1 TDYISIIICCGNS
14 GARYFNDVA
23 VLNTQTWSW
32 TQPNI
37 TGTAPMARSDHSSVM
52 VNGQMIMFFGYNE
65 PSAMY
70 LNDVNVLDTRSTPF
84 QWTGGFTPSPTSGS
98 TPSPTGGSTPSL
110 TGGFAPNTTSGFT
123 PSPTTTMTSN
133 GTEQSVVVGGGNGI
147 GVSSVIGISV
157 AGVVVAVIAIFLVI
171 RKTWRNPAETTPQDL
186 QPADVVSGLN
196 AYDQIPP
203 LNTYPLHDIPVSPP
217 APLMG

>member
-1 TDYISIIICCGNS
+1 MYLNDVNVLNTRSTPFQWTGGFTPSPTSGSTPSPTGGSTPSLTGGFAPNPTSTDYISIIICCGNS

-70 LNDVNVLDTRSTPF
+70 LNDVNVLNTRSTPF

-98 TPSPTGGSTPSL
+98 TPS
-110 TGGFAPNTTSGFT
+110 
-123 PSPTTTMTSN
+123 
-133 GTEQSVVVGGGNGI
+133 
-147 GVSSVIGISV
+147 
-157 AGVVVAVIAIFLVI
+157 
-171 RKTWRNPAETTPQDL
+171 
-186 QPADVVSGLN
+186 
-196 AYDQIPP
+196 
-203 LNTYPLHDIPVSPP
+203 
-217 APLMG
+217 